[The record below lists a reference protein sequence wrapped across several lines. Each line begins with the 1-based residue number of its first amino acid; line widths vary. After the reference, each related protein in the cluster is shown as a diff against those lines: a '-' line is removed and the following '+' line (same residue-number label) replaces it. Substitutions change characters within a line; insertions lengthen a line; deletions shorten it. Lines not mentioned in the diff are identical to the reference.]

1 MNSRFDYSFI
11 DPSMYANV
19 FLKWARYDMEKAKK
33 IGFYSYVAV
42 IALCAL
48 GLIVFGVICALLFGT
63 GWEYMLIPLLLALLT
78 LLLLTVRD
86 LRGPA
91 QGARTKGGTGAAL
104 SASRDG
110 RGLPQAMG
118 GKGKRRAK
126 VP

>member
-42 IALCAL
+42 IALCGL

-86 LRGPA
+86 LRA
-91 QGARTKGGTGAAL
+91 Q
-104 SASRDG
+104 
-110 RGLPQAMG
+110 
-118 GKGKRRAK
+118 RRAHEQRAERER
-126 VP
+126 P